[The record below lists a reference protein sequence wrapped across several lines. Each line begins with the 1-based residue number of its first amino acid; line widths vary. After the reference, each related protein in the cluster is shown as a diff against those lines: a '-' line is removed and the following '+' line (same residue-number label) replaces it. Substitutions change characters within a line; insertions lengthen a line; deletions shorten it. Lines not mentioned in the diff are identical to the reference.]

1 MAINT
6 AIITTPEAAVK
17 AQAEVKRKRSV
28 AKALAKDGDITGA
41 RFELA
46 EAADLDRAAA
56 AILDPSNVLLNPLV
70 AGRGGEL
77 VVPTKEN
84 MMDRPGLVDTANSDP
99 DMLTAAASV
108 ARLDLVADAGALSVG
123 VDAADTIQASNS
135 LEKML
140 AHQMGVAHTMAMKF
154 AADAQDELFGY
165 KNFGQRYPHRS
176 IEAARMANVAARL
189 METYQR
195 AALTLL
201 RMRNGGRQVVTVQHV
216 SISGGQAIVAGA
228 VSATGGAFAGG
239 DHDSAQ

>member
-1 MAINT
+1 MRL
-6 AIITTPEAAVK
+6 E
-17 AQAEVKRKRSV
+17 R
-28 AKALAKDGDITGA
+28 TGA
-41 RFELA
+41 
-46 EAADLDRAAA
+46 
-56 AILDPSNVLLNPLV
+56 
-70 AGRGGEL
+70 
-77 VVPTKEN
+77 K
-84 MMDRPGLVDTANSDP
+84 GLSLRLDTANSDP

-140 AHQMGVAHTMAMKF
+140 GVAHTMAMKF

-165 KNFGQRYPHRS
+165 KKFGQRHPHRS

-228 VSATGGAFAGG
+228 VSATGGAFAGARR
-239 DHDSAQ
+239 DR

>member
-1 MAINT
+1 MSL
-6 AIITTPEAAVK
+6 
-17 AQAEVKRKRSV
+17 R
-28 AKALAKDGDITGA
+28 
-41 RFELA
+41 
-46 EAADLDRAAA
+46 
-56 AILDPSNVLLNPLV
+56 
-70 AGRGGEL
+70 
-77 VVPTKEN
+77 
-84 MMDRPGLVDTANSDP
+84 
-99 DMLTAAASV
+99 ASV

-165 KNFGQRYPHRS
+165 KNFGQRHPHRS

-239 DHDSAQ
+239 DHDSGQ

>member
-6 AIITTPEAAVK
+6 AIITTPGAAVK

-46 EAADLDRAAA
+46 EAANLDRAAA

-84 MMDRPGLVDTANSDP
+84 MMDRPGLGDTANSDP

-154 AADAQDELFGY
+154 AANAQDELFGY
-165 KNFGQRYPHRS
+165 KNFGQRHPHRS

-216 SISGGQAIVAGA
+216 NISGGQAIVAGA